1 VDVLESYLLLGLRLG
16 RHIDGFVDAYYGPP
30 ELSAQVDAEDVAD
43 PAALV
48 GDAEALRWQLGSD
61 GEVEPQ
67 RRRWIAAQVDAMQ
80 TVARRLAGEAISFS
94 DEVEGCY
101 GVRPRFV
108 PEDEFAAAHEELD
121 RVLPGSGTLA
131 ERYQACREGNPVPTD
146 VLEHVLDAVVADLR
160 DVTAAKLGLPEGE
173 GIEVELVSDV
183 PWAAF
188 NYYLGGLR
196 SRIAV
201 STDLPQPAT
210 FFGELAA
217 HETYPGHHTERVCK
231 EALLVLD
238 GGRLEETIVLTGAPQ
253 SLIAEGIAC
262 VGADVLLGPGGV
274 ERIAAE
280 HLRAVGVEL
289 DPDLVGPVQEAR
301 EPLAHVPTNAA
312 LLVHERGAG
321 LDEAREYVQRWAL
334 LSEERAAKSVVFV
347 TDPTWRAYASTYTD
361 GRRLCAAFVGD
372 DLGRF
377 RRLLTEQLLPQ
388 DLAA

>member
-1 VDVLESYLLLGLRLG
+1 M
-16 RHIDGFVDAYYGPP
+16 
-30 ELSAQVDAEDVAD
+30 AE

-48 GDAEALRWQLGSD
+48 GDAEALRWGLGED
-61 GEVEPQ
+61 GALDPQ
-67 RRRWIAAQVDAMQ
+67 RRSWMAAQVVGMQ
-80 TVARRLAGEAISFS
+80 TVARRLAGEPISFS
-94 DEVEGCY
+94 DEVESCY

-108 PEDEFAAAHEELD
+108 PEDEFAAAHEALD
-121 RVLPGSGTLA
+121 RVLPGPGSLA
-131 ERYQACREGNPVPTD
+131 ERYQAWREGNPVPTD
-146 VLEHVLDAVVADLR
+146 VLEHALLAIVADLR
-160 DVTAAKLGLPEGE
+160 DVTAAELGLPEGE
-173 GIEVELVSDV
+173 SIQVELVSEV

-210 FFGELAA
+210 FFGELVA

-231 EALLVLD
+231 EALLVRE
-238 GGRLEETIVLTGAPQ
+238 GGRLEETIVLIGAPQ
-253 SLIAEGIAC
+253 SLIAEGIAS

-274 ERIAAE
+274 QRIAAE
-280 HLRAVGVEL
+280 HLSAAGVEL
-289 DPDLVGPVQEAR
+289 DPDLARPVLEAR

-321 LDEAREYVQRWAL
+321 LDEVREYVRRWAL
-334 LSEERAAKSVVFV
+334 VSEDRAAKSVAFV

-361 GRRLCAAFVGD
+361 GRRLCAAFVGT

>member
-1 VDVLESYLLLGLRLG
+1 MRLG

-30 ELSAQVDAEDVAD
+30 ELSAQVEAEDVAE

-48 GDAEALRWQLGSD
+48 GDAEALRWGLGED
-61 GEVEPQ
+61 GALDPQ
-67 RRRWIAAQVDAMQ
+67 RRSWMAAQVVGMQ
-80 TVARRLAGEAISFS
+80 TVARRLAGEPISFS
-94 DEVEGCY
+94 DEVESCY

-108 PEDEFAAAHEELD
+108 PEDEFAAAHEALD
-121 RVLPGSGTLA
+121 RVLPGSGSLA
-131 ERYQACREGNPVPTD
+131 ERYQAWREGNPVPTD
-146 VLEHVLDAVVADLR
+146 VLEHALLAIVADLR
-160 DVTAAKLGLPEGE
+160 DVTAAELGLPEGE
-173 GIEVELVSDV
+173 SIQVELVSEV

-188 NYYLGGLR
+188 NYYLGGLH

-210 FFGELAA
+210 FFGELVA

-231 EALLVLD
+231 EALLVRE
-238 GGRLEETIVLTGAPQ
+238 GRRLEETIVLIGAAQ
-253 SLIAEGIAC
+253 SLIAEGIAS

-274 ERIAAE
+274 QRIAAE
-280 HLRAVGVEL
+280 HLRAAGVEL
-289 DPDLVGPVQEAR
+289 DPDLARTVLETR

-321 LDEAREYVQRWAL
+321 LDEVREYVRRWAL
-334 LSEERAAKSVVFV
+334 VSEDRAAKSVAFV

-361 GRRLCAAFVGD
+361 GRRLCAAFVGT